1 AGGVSLVFAI
11 ADHPW
16 VDSAGDA
23 AVRISMTVGAAGS
36 GAGELLT
43 VVRETPAGDG
53 SAQVSFKVARGVV
66 HSDLRIGA
74 NTAAARPLQAN
85 ADLSNRGFCLFG
97 AGFIVTSE
105 KAAALGL
112 GSVPGLDEHVLDY
125 RNGRDLM
132 DKPRRSKVID
142 LYGLTPEQVRQR
154 FPAVY
159 QHVVERVKPERD
171 ANKRKSRRDNWW
183 IFGEPNTKLRLQLG
197 GLRRYVATVETSK
210 HRVFQFLDAGIAPDN
225 KLIAIAVPDAAML
238 GVLSSRVHVQWALA
252 SGSKLEDRP
261 VYVKTKCFEAF
272 PFPDLEFQPAL
283 AAQIAAL
290 AEELDAH
297 RKRQQAAHDKT
308 LTLTDM
314 YNVLDALRLGR
325 TLTAKE
331 RVTHADG
338 LVSVLAE
345 LHDRL
350 DALVLQAYG
359 WADLVPA
366 LVGKPGG
373 TLPWPEKPA
382 AQAEA
387 EEELL
392 TRLVALNAERAAE
405 EARGLVRWLRPDF
418 QDPARRAAGAAP
430 LPTPTQDEIKI
441 DAGSVLP
448 AKQTL
453 AAVAPARRPWPATLP
468 EQMRGVADLLSAA
481 ARPIDAEAITAAFT
495 GRGPWKRRVPQILDA
510 LAALGRARQV
520 NGQWAAG

>member
-1 AGGVSLVFAI
+1 
-11 ADHPW
+11 
-16 VDSAGDA
+16 
-23 AVRISMTVGAAGS
+23 MTVGAAGA
-36 GAGELLT
+36 GAGELLS
-43 VVRETPAGDG
+43 VVRETPGGDG

-74 NTAAARPLQAN
+74 NVAAAQALQAN
-85 ADLSNRGFCLFG
+85 AGLSSPGLKLHG
-97 AGFIVTSE
+97 AGFIVTPGE
-105 KAAALGL
+105 AKMLGL
-112 GSVPGLDEHVLDY
+112 GTVTGLEKYIREY
-125 RNGRDLM
+125 RNGRDLT
-132 DKPRRSKVID
+132 DRPRDVLVID
-142 LYGLTPEQVRQR
+142 LFGLDATEVRLR

-159 QHVVERVKPERD
+159 QRLLERVKPERD
-171 ANKRKSRRDNWW
+171 AKAQSKDGAGYAKLWW
-183 IFGEPNTKLRLQLG
+183 LHGKPRPQLRAMLE
-197 GLRRYVATVETSK
+197 GLRRYMATGETAR
-210 HRVFQFLDAGIAPDN
+210 HRTFQFLDASIAPDN
-225 KLIAIAVPDAAML
+225 MIVAMGLPDAATL
-238 GVLSSRVHVQWALA
+238 GVLSSRAHVQWALRA
-252 SGSKLEDRP
+252 GGRLGVGNDPR
-261 VYVKTKCFEAF
+261 YNKTRCFEPF
-272 PFPDLEFQPAL
+272 PFPDLESQPAL
-283 AAQIAAL
+283 TEQIAAF

-297 RKRQQAAHDKT
+297 RKRQQAAHAK
-308 LTLTDM
+308 LTRTGM

-359 WADLVPA
+359 WADLAPA

-373 TLPWPEKPA
+373 TLPWSEKPA
-382 AQAEA
+382 AQAAA

-392 TRLVALNAERAAE
+392 TRLVALNALRAAE
-405 EARGLVRWLRPDF
+405 EARGLVRWLRPEF

-430 LPTPTQDEIKI
+430 LPTPTQDEIEI
-441 DAGSVLP
+441 DAGLALP
-448 AKQTL
+448 AKQ
-453 AAVAPARRPWPATLP
+453 AAAASAPAREPWPATLP
-468 EQMRGVADLLSAA
+468 EQMRGVADVLTAA